1 MLNYIKWFFTQE
13 ETIEATEEE
22 TIGVVEVARNEPT
35 DTTFYYL
42 NLFMNRLERK
52 YNYMLME
59 ELKDGTVI
67 THLENASLEDVRNY
81 CRMVWIPSHPAKF
94 IFHAT

>member
-1 MLNYIKWFFTQE
+1 MFEQIRKFFIKE
-13 ETIEATEEE
+13 ELTEPAEDF
-22 TIGVVEVARNEPT
+22 VLEVPRNQPT

-42 NLFMNRLERK
+42 NMYLARLNKRF
-52 YNYMLME
+52 NYMLME

-67 THLENASLEDVRNY
+67 THLEDAPYEEMKDY

-94 IFHAT
+94 IVVPNV

>member
-1 MLNYIKWFFTQE
+1 MFDAIKRFFVKE
-13 ETIEATEEE
+13 ETTAITDDCSED
-22 TIGVVEVARNEPT
+22 VVRNEPT

-42 NLFMNRLERK
+42 NLYLARLNRN

-59 ELKDGTVI
+59 ELKSGTIV
-67 THLENASLEDVRNY
+67 TQLEDASYEEVKDY
-81 CRMVWIPSHPAKF
+81 CRMVWLPSHPARF